1 MQAGHRTSEGG
12 DKEGS
17 SLWNWRVEWAGSLH
31 TALDSLSG
39 SAFTVFLVEASLP
52 TRLNGSCITWPM
64 SAHQVTHQ
72 EPAILQ
78 IARHSFEDK
87 DVLGEPY
94 ISLIERVLAAG
105 GAGSRHLREQSTGN
119 ARLLRPSETVS
130 SSDTESYC
138 LLSPPSLLPRSSLLT
153 GSQYC
158 PCMLC
163 CQCLSVDS
171 SSAAGWFGLVGA

>member
-105 GAGSRHLREQSTGN
+105 GAGSRHLGEQSTGN
-119 ARLLRPSETVS
+119 ARLLRPSPPPTQ
-130 SSDTESYC
+130 C
-138 LLSPPSLLPRSSLLT
+138 LTASSLLPTRCRARLCSLAHNT
-153 GSQYC
+153 APVC
-158 PCMLC
+158 
-163 CQCLSVDS
+163 
-171 SSAAGWFGLVGA
+171 SAANVCLLAAAVLLVGLD

>member
-12 DKEGS
+12 DKKGS

-52 TRLNGSCITWPM
+52 TRLNGNCITWPM

-94 ISLIERVLAAG
+94 ISLIERVISERSRRSGQPASG
-105 GAGSRHLREQSTGN
+105 GAIDWQRKAAST
-119 ARLLRPSETVS
+119 V
-130 SSDTESYC
+130 
-138 LLSPPSLLPRSSLLT
+138 
-153 GSQYC
+153 
-158 PCMLC
+158 
-163 CQCLSVDS
+163 
-171 SSAAGWFGLVGA
+171 

>member
-52 TRLNGSCITWPM
+52 TRLNGNCITWPM

-105 GAGSRHLREQSTGN
+105 GAGSRHLGEQSTGN

-130 SSDTESYC
+130 SSDTQSLTAC
-138 LLSPPSLLPRSSLLT
+138 SLLPACCRARLCSLAPNT
-153 GSQYC
+153 APVCSAANV
-158 PCMLC
+158 
-163 CQCLSVDS
+163 CLSTAVVL
-171 SSAAGWFGLVGA
+171 LVGLD

>member
-52 TRLNGSCITWPM
+52 TRLNGNCITWPM

-94 ISLIERVLAAG
+94 ISLIERVISKRSRRSGQPASG
-105 GAGSRHLREQSTGN
+105 GAIDWQRKAAST
-119 ARLLRPSETVS
+119 V
-130 SSDTESYC
+130 
-138 LLSPPSLLPRSSLLT
+138 
-153 GSQYC
+153 
-158 PCMLC
+158 
-163 CQCLSVDS
+163 
-171 SSAAGWFGLVGA
+171 